1 MRTASGVTTNILAG
15 GQWNYCEMYDIKL
28 KSNSTVIRLSGID
41 SDMVFAGVTYSRGF
55 AIVRGSVSQVVG
67 LTTQEVE
74 ITIAPIADAVSQ
86 PTIGGNTLQQLADEG
101 LLDNAEI
108 TIWEAFLSSYADT
121 SPGLVH
127 LFKGRVGTVKAGR
140 LKTVITVTSG
150 IALLDIDM
158 PRNILQSTCTHA
170 LFDPGCT
177 LLRSAFLV
185 SGASVTGAPGV
196 LSMQTS
202 LTQPDGYFNLGQL
215 DFVTGPNAGFSRT
228 VRSYSHTTG
237 LVKFF
242 QPLPFAPSVG
252 HVFNVSPGCNKTQAQ
267 CSNSN
272 ALTGPAFNNLI
283 HYGGKPYIPVVETLY
298 DGGTVSPPTPG
309 SGRQGAVITG
319 SNPSSNKT
327 DPGTYVP

>member
-1 MRTASGVTTNILAG
+1 MRAASGLTQAILAS

-28 KSNSTVIRLSGID
+28 KSNPSVVRLSGLD
-41 SDMVFAGVTYSRGF
+41 SDMVFGGVTYSRGF
-55 AIVRGSVSQVVG
+55 AITRGAVIQQVG
-67 LTTQEVE
+67 LTSQEVE
-74 ITIAPIADAVSQ
+74 ITLAPISDATTQ

-101 LLDNAEI
+101 LLDNAEV
-108 TIWEAFLSSYADT
+108 TIWEAFLASYADT

-127 LFKGRVGTVKAGR
+127 LFKGRTSAVQAGR
-140 LKTVITVTSG
+140 LRTVITVTSG

-158 PRNILQSTCTHA
+158 PRNVIQSTCTHA
-170 LFDPGCT
+170 LYSTGCT
-177 LLRSAFLV
+177 LVRSAFLT

-202 LTQPDGYFNLGQL
+202 LTQPDGFFNLGQV

-242 QPLPFAPSVG
+242 QPLPFAPSIG
-252 HVFNVSPGCNKTQAQ
+252 HIFNISPGCNKTQTQ

-272 ALTGPAFNNLI
+272 VLTGPAYNNLL
-283 HYGGKPYIPVVETLY
+283 HYAGKPYVPNVETLY
-298 DGGTVSPPTPG
+298 DGGTISSPTPS
-309 SGRQGAVITG
+309 SGQQGAVITG
-319 SNPSSNKT
+319 SNASSNKT